1 MIRLRNFISQS
12 AILFFLFLLVADT
25 AGAGPESAVRRVV
38 VIDKARKELSVF
50 QDGQR
55 VGRFTATFG
64 IDPVSDKRRIHDLAT
79 PEGLYFVT
87 YKNAR
92 TRFHRSLG
100 LSYPNLADAQR
111 GLASGVVSESGYRR
125 VRTAV
130 RRGRPTPC
138 DTGLGCAIAIH
149 GGGVRR
155 QFGEFLERDWTEGCV
170 ALDNRDMDVLFRLCR
185 PGDPVIVFNSARNL
199 FGIIRPFTE
208 AVGLDDGDLPLCPDG
223 VCTYSTTLRTWLG
236 PATVTVREGAEV
248 SLEVVVHGEN
258 GPVLAITDRNADGEI
273 SFLDSVGGTMAD
285 ASAPESA
292 YALVRCAIVAAL
304 SSGALP
310 RSDASS
316 LAVSRH
322 LD

>member
-1 MIRLRNFISQS
+1 
-12 AILFFLFLLVADT
+12 
-25 AGAGPESAVRRVV
+25 VRRVV

-50 QDGQR
+50 QDAQR
-55 VGRFTATFG
+55 VGRFAATFG

-79 PEGLYFVT
+79 PEGLYFIT
-87 YKNAR
+87 YRNAR

-111 GLASGVVSESGYRR
+111 GLASGAVSESGYRR

-155 QFGEFLERDWTEGCV
+155 QFGEFLERDWTEWCV

-208 AVGLDDGDLPLCPDG
+208 AVGLDDRGLPFCPDG
-223 VCTYSTTLRTWLG
+223 VCAYSTTLRTWLG
-236 PATVTVREGAEV
+236 PTTLTVREGAEV
-248 SLEVVVHGEN
+248 FLEVVVHGEN

-285 ASAPESA
+285 ASAPDSA
-292 YALVRCAIVAAL
+292 YALVRCAIVVAL
-304 SSGALP
+304 SSGVLP
-310 RSDASS
+310 RGDDASS
-316 LAVSRH
+316 LAVSRY